1 VGTLDSLAG
10 WPVWLVF
17 LASLGLAGCLGW
29 LLASWLVG
37 LGWLYVVGCW
47 LASWLVWALLT
58 VWLVFWLVWG

>member
-17 LASLGLAGCLGW
+17 LASLGLPGCLGW

-37 LGWLYVVGCW
+37 LAGYMWWAAGWLVG
-47 LASWLVWALLT
+47 
-58 VWLVFWLVWG
+58 